1 MIDNLLLAVD
11 EGYFLLVIYTLPSP
25 TLTIPLIVHCDLCL
39 VN

>member
-11 EGYFLLVIYTLPSP
+11 EGYFLLVIYTLPSHI
-25 TLTIPLIVHCDLCL
+25 LTITLIVYCDFCL